1 MSAGDDD
8 FVEDNPLA
16 NVGQPLEGPPSIP
29 AGAHL
34 PRGSSAVS
42 KVWKESG
49 ASDKVAKARER
60 TELFV
65 RENPFPIIV
74 GALAF
79 GVAVGWALRHAT
91 REDEE
96 VEVQTPL
103 GRVNWSYLSLPFLWP
118 FLKTVKERAGDSAE
132 TIKDVARDGMD
143 RVRNID
149 IQRYAKPIRKR
160 WKSWLD

>member
-1 MSAGDDD
+1 MSIGDDD

-16 NVGQPLEGPPSIP
+16 NAGQPLKEPSVP
-29 AGAHL
+29 AASRLPNSSGAV
-34 PRGSSAVS
+34 G
-42 KVWKESG
+42 KVWNESG
-49 ASDKVAKARER
+49 AGDKVAIARER

-65 RENPFPIIV
+65 RENPLPVIV
-74 GALAF
+74 GALAV
-79 GVAVGWALRHAT
+79 GVAIGWALRHAT

-96 VEVQTPL
+96 VELQTPL

-118 FLKTVKERAGDSAE
+118 FLKSVKERAGDSAD
-132 TIKDVARDGMD
+132 TLKDVARDGMD